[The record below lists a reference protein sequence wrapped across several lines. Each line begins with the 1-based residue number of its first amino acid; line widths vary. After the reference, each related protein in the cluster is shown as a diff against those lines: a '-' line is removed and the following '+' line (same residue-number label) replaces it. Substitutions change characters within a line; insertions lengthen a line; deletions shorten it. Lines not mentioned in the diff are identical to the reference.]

1 MTVEGSVENIKSE
14 DKLAA
19 AMEESAVEGQDN
31 SQKEASSK
39 PKEDPRIAGLMQEVP
54 EAQITETPTTKL
66 GPSTTITPLT
76 PPATPQA
83 PPAITP
89 RPPAASSTTPTVEAT
104 PLTKAAETK
113 QPKRR

>member
-1 MTVEGSVENIKSE
+1 MTVEGTGENVKPE

-54 EAQITETPTTKL
+54 EAQVTETPTTKL
-66 GPSTTITPLT
+66 GPSTTITSLT
-76 PPATPQA
+76 PPATPLA
-83 PPAITP
+83 PPTTIP
-89 RPPAASSTTPTVEAT
+89 RPPATSSTTPTAEAT
-104 PLTKAAETK
+104 PLTKA
-113 QPKRR
+113 

>member
-1 MTVEGSVENIKSE
+1 MTVENIKSE

-54 EAQITETPTTKL
+54 EGPQITETPTTKL

-83 PPAITP
+83 PPTTTT
-89 RPPAASSTTPTVEAT
+89 RPPATSSTTPTAEAT